1 MINKIQ
7 NATMSNTTRH
17 GGPYDRGS
25 ADAYYNR
32 PFNPHYFEGATY
44 SSKEIT
50 RDAMTKDEIAAYTA
64 GFKGENPKNQTIE
77 R

>member
-1 MINKIQ
+1 MTYDK
-7 NATMSNTTRH
+7 RH

-32 PFNPHYFEGATY
+32 AFDPHYYIMEKSMFSERVEELA
-44 SSKEIT
+44 E
-50 RDAMTKDEIAAYTA
+50 DELAAYTA
-64 GFKGENPKNQTIE
+64 GYNEQVDSGVFKEW